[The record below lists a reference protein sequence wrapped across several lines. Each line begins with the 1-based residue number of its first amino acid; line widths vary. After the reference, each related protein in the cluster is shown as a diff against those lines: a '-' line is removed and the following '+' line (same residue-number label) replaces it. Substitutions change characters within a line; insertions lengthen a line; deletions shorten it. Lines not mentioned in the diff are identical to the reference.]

1 MSSDA
6 GETIRLRP
14 HTYFEAEAL
23 RQKLEDLTSID
34 QLLELEHELMIQIER
49 LEVVERMVEP
59 AADAAATRQQIRETL
74 RLKEQQAQSMFT
86 ALLKTVK
93 EADRDME
100 IQVRSFEAFLKEAK
114 IEQKP
119 GVGQYL
125 FVLNADPND
134 LMRNPKLAERFP
146 DLSGIGQVRTNVF
159 GLWVLGLNV
168 RLADQAAGI
177 GVQAKVHSA
186 VAVMNLDTRAIPEE
200 KRLDALGARKR
211 NPPSKRAEQI
221 AAVRADDVPVLAD
234 SDLDWITDAIAD
246 KEGMEHAV
254 LCFSPIRMREETV
267 YDNDMGDIVIP
278 SSYAVGGKLFYLS
291 MVSAEEGIATSPFQA
306 STAHRLGDY
315 GVVKPRDES
324 YGPFLY
330 NLETRLDAF
339 KKWPI
344 VSGQVRGGHESAAQF
359 RNVLAFFGGQNTARG
374 PEAKYQIA
382 STLSYEYLRRVMSIL
397 APGMEG
403 KPQADKDRIIRKTQ
417 EFLVKNLAGTEASK
431 PFLRIKV
438 REDTESPEAQDLK
451 RRGGLRL
458 IVEPSGKVVISDVSV
473 AIMPTADET

>member
-1 MSSDA
+1 MAKRPTDVPRDPALAPVRDVVAPVSELNAYDLVAKLLSGSPPSITKVGMSSDA

-146 DLSGIGQVRTNVF
+146 DLSGIGQVR
-159 GLWVLGLNV
+159 
-168 RLADQAAGI
+168 
-177 GVQAKVHSA
+177 
-186 VAVMNLDTRAIPEE
+186 
-200 KRLDALGARKR
+200 
-211 NPPSKRAEQI
+211 
-221 AAVRADDVPVLAD
+221 
-234 SDLDWITDAIAD
+234 
-246 KEGMEHAV
+246 
-254 LCFSPIRMREETV
+254 
-267 YDNDMGDIVIP
+267 
-278 SSYAVGGKLFYLS
+278 
-291 MVSAEEGIATSPFQA
+291 
-306 STAHRLGDY
+306 
-315 GVVKPRDES
+315 
-324 YGPFLY
+324 
-330 NLETRLDAF
+330 
-339 KKWPI
+339 
-344 VSGQVRGGHESAAQF
+344 
-359 RNVLAFFGGQNTARG
+359 
-374 PEAKYQIA
+374 
-382 STLSYEYLRRVMSIL
+382 
-397 APGMEG
+397 
-403 KPQADKDRIIRKTQ
+403 
-417 EFLVKNLAGTEASK
+417 
-431 PFLRIKV
+431 LRIDAP
-438 REDTESPEAQDLK
+438 RAANH
-451 RRGGLRL
+451 G
-458 IVEPSGKVVISDVSV
+458 
-473 AIMPTADET
+473 